1 MSITE
6 IHDAALKLNE
16 EDRSDLLAVLLDSLD
31 GADPNDSND
40 DSLTEARRRGE
51 ELASGKVKGMT
62 EKELMDEIRAS
73 RTR

>member
-1 MSITE
+1 MSIAE

-62 EKELMDEIRAS
+62 EKELIDEIRAS